1 MSTLF
6 FKNSKNFLNC
16 LNALISLGFLAVP
29 AVYLLFVRRAGGK
42 NPAKFREEKDARGA
56 DVLC

>member
-1 MSTLF
+1 
-6 FKNSKNFLNC
+6 
-16 LNALISLGFLAVP
+16 LISLGFLAVP
-29 AVYLLFVRRAGGK
+29 AVFLLFVRRAGGK